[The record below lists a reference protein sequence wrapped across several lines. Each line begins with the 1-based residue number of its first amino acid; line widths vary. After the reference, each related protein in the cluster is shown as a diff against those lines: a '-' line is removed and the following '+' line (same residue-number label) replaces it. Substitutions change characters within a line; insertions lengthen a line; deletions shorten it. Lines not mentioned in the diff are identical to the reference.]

1 MSDQDVI
8 SSNNINT
15 ISCKQVMWM
24 NKNINEGITSW
35 SNTKFSKLTSVELY
49 GRQLGELL
57 MRSLELKG

>member
-49 GRQLGELL
+49 GRHLGELL

>member
-1 MSDQDVI
+1 MSDQNVI
-8 SSNNINT
+8 SLNNINT
-15 ISCKQVMWM
+15 ISWKQVMWM